1 VNKPPS
7 ESQMKRR
14 GWSRWENLPRWSR
27 DAYREEFPED
37 LDGWYRLV
45 NAGIVKYEFKPKDS
59 V

>member
-1 VNKPPS
+1 
-7 ESQMKRR
+7 MKRR